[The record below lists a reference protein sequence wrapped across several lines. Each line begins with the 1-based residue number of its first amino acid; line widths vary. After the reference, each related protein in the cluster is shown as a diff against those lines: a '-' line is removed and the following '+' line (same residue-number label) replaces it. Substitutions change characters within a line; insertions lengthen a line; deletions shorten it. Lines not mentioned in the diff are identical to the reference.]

1 MDRRRYTQEFK
12 QQVILEAQETGN
24 AAQVAREHKISPN
37 LLYTWIKK
45 SKHREWKQAHPDA
58 KKVLASTPTVEEYRE
73 LEQQVDKANHVINEL
88 ALEIEILRDLL
99 KKQNPDWQIN

>member
-1 MDRRRYTQEFK
+1 MNRKRYTQEFK
-12 QQVILEAQETGN
+12 QQMIRESQETGN
-24 AAQVAREHKISPN
+24 AAQVARAHNISPN

-58 KKVLASTPTVEEYRE
+58 KKVLASAPTVEEYRE
-73 LEQQVDKANHVINEL
+73 LEQQVDKANRVISEQ

-99 KKQNPDWQIN
+99 KKRNPDWQIN